1 MSSDEREQEIE
12 KINKMTQVEMARLW
26 RFAPVGH
33 KYYTDEKLFR
43 VFEKRFKQLGGF
55 TVEISKEIG
64 WENSG
69 HPIPSS

>member
-1 MSSDEREQEIE
+1 MSSAEREEEIE
-12 KINKMTQVEMARLW
+12 KINKMTQVQMARLW

-33 KYYTDEKLFR
+33 KYYADPVLFR